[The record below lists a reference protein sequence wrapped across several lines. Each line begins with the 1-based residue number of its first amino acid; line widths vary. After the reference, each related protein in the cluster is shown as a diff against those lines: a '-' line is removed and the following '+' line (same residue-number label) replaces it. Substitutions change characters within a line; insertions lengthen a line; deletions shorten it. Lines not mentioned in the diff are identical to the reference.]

1 MSSPAELAVVRRAE
15 LRDAAAR
22 LGIAVLECGGH
33 PDGALATTDPELV
46 MAEIVRLIRLE
57 RPDVV
62 VTFGPE
68 GAPTRHRDHRVI
80 SRLATAAVLLAG
92 TRTAYPDQLAA
103 GLRPHRPPR
112 LCYVTW
118 AGVLMSHDEPTEG
131 QPAHISIEVTPW
143 LPRKEQAFEAHRTQH
158 EHRAQF
164 ERLGLARTEDFFVAI
179 GEPAPAGADDL
190 FVALP

>member
-1 MSSPAELAVVRRAE
+1 MVRRAE
-15 LRDAAAR
+15 LHDAAAR
-22 LGIAVLECGGH
+22 LGIAVIECGGH
-33 PDGALATTDPELV
+33 PDGSLAITDPELV

-92 TRTAYPDQLAA
+92 TRTAYPEQLAE

-118 AGVLMSHDEPTEG
+118 AGVHLSHDGPTEG
-131 QPAHISIEVTPW
+131 QPVHICIDVAAW
-143 LPRKEQAFEAHRTQH
+143 LPRKTQAFEAHRTQH
-158 EHRAQF
+158 DHRAQF
-164 ERLGLARTEDFFVAI
+164 DRLGLAPTEDFFVAI
-179 GEPAPAGADDL
+179 GAPAPAGADDL
-190 FVALP
+190 LVGLP